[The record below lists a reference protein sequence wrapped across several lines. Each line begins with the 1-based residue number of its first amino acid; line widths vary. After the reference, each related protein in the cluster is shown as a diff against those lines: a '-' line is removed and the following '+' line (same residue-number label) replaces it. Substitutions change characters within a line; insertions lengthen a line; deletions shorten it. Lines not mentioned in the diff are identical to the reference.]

1 MVARASRPCVSTPWI
16 FLTTEAHGG
25 GRLCHYP
32 ALEFLN
38 VLSRQFMVKTPMR
51 TFVSEFKVRATA
63 TAGDLPQRQF
73 IRTALRGYEVA
84 RDRRKGA
91 FQSWESARQAAA
103 ETKWAAINHLDEHLV
118 SLTAKLEARGTQV
131 HWASTA
137 AQAREIILQILR
149 DTNARSIIKSKA
161 MTSEEIHLNDALE
174 HAGFTVVESDL
185 GEFIVQLRHETP
197 YHIVFP
203 SMHLRRGEIRELFE
217 RELGNAPSDNPEDL
231 TMVARRVMRQKF
243 LQADVGFTG
252 ANFAIAE
259 TGMISIT
266 ENEGNSRLTSA
277 LPKTMITLLG
287 IEKILPRFA
296 DLALFLPMLA
306 TAGAGQPMTGYNT
319 MYSGPRQPGEAD
331 GPEAW
336 HVVLLDNR
344 RTELLADP
352 EQRDA
357 LHCIRCGAC
366 LNVCPIFRNVGGHTY
381 GTTYSGP
388 VGSVITPHLR
398 GLQDWKHLSNAS
410 SLCGACTE
418 ACPVKI
424 DLHHHLLQ
432 NRRNAA
438 TGQPAVLERL
448 AYKIF
453 GLVANE
459 PKFWRLAKKIG
470 WLSQPLHGAVRGSA
484 LDPAKSWTKTRD
496 LPPMP
501 RESFKDWWRN
511 RK

>member
-1 MVARASRPCVSTPWI
+1 MRP
-16 FLTTEAHGG
+16 FA
-25 GRLCHYP
+25 
-32 ALEFLN
+32 
-38 VLSRQFMVKTPMR
+38 
-51 TFVSEFKVRATA
+51 SEFNVRATA
-63 TAGDLPQRQF
+63 KTGDLRHRQF
-73 IRTALRGYEVA
+73 IRTALRGYEAA

-103 ETKWAAINHLDEHLV
+103 EIKWEAINHLDEHLV
-118 SLTAKLEARGTQV
+118 ALTAKLEARGTNV
-131 HWASTA
+131 HWASTGT
-137 AQAREIILQILR
+137 QAREIITQILR
-149 DTNARSIIKSKA
+149 DKKARTIIKSKA

-174 HAGFTVVESDL
+174 REGFTVVESDL

-203 SMHLRRGEIRELFE
+203 SMHLQRGEIRELFQ
-217 RELGNAPSDNPEDL
+217 RELGDTPSDNPEEL
-231 TMVARRVMRQKF
+231 TQVARRVMRQKYI
-243 LQADVGFTG
+243 QADVGFTG
-252 ANFAIAE
+252 GNFAIAE

-277 LPKTMITLLG
+277 LPKTMVTLMG
-287 IEKILPRFA
+287 IEKVLPRFA

-306 TAGAGQPMTGYNT
+306 TAGAGQPMTCYNT

-331 GPEAW
+331 GPEEW

-344 RTELLADP
+344 RTEVLADA
-352 EQRDA
+352 EQRDS

-388 VGSVITPHLR
+388 IGSVITPHLR
-398 GLQDWKHLSNAS
+398 GLQEWKHLSNAS

-432 NRRNAA
+432 NRRNASA
-438 TGQPAVLERL
+438 SQPAFFERL
-448 AYKIF
+448 AFKTF
-453 GLVANE
+453 GIVANE
-459 PKFWRLAKKIG
+459 PKLWWLAKKTG
-470 WLSQPLHGAVRGSA
+470 WLTQPLQKAVKGSA

-501 RESFKDWWRN
+501 QESFKDWWRN